1 MVRSFKGDAN
11 VFQVFLE
18 LQARTLVFGPAYP
31 HALMDK
37 WTTAAE
43 EKQNK
48 QKQYPDAQGVARP

>member
-1 MVRSFKGDAN
+1 MVRSCKGDAD
-11 VFQVFLE
+11 VFHVE